1 MEEERPLLAAV
12 LSGWPQDENAQSL
25 LRGRDAGGRLNK
37 PLASVVRAF
46 PALKRSEDS
55 WPVRIRTLG
64 VFSLSLKGKTLNLD
78 NDDSR
83 HALEFLK
90 ILIALG
96 GHEVGPGSLGAALR
110 PQGEGAGAQWMIDA
124 ALFTLRGCLGEAS
137 VQRLPDGRISLNP
150 DFCWLDVRDF
160 EKMLAMT
167 RQIVSEDVDGR
178 DAARLEHLSGR
189 LLALY
194 QGHFLT
200 GEDATSWSVSLRE
213 RLRMLF
219 IQHLLD
225 AGRYWEARGLWDRA
239 VPCYQRGLEVDDL
252 VEEFYQRLMAC
263 CLETRRI
270 SEGLAIYRRCRKV
283 LSIVLGLQPAPET
296 EALHSA
302 LMGAM
307 LGKPPPEYSS
317 RHGR

>member
-1 MEEERPLLAAV
+1 MEEERPLFSSV
-12 LSGWPQDENAQSL
+12 LPFWPQDENAQSV

-46 PALKRSEDS
+46 PARKRSEAN

-64 VFSLSLKGKTLNLD
+64 TFSVTLRGKTVNFD
-78 NDDSR
+78 TGAAR
-83 HALEFLK
+83 HSLEFLK

-96 GHEVGPGSLGAALR
+96 GRQVDAGSLGAAIR
-110 PQGEGAGAQWMIDA
+110 SQGEGFDVPRSVDL
-124 ALFTLRGCLGEAS
+124 ALSSLQDCLGERCAR
-137 VQRLPDGRISLNP
+137 RLPDGGVSL
-150 DFCWLDVRDF
+150 DAEFCWVDAWDF
-160 EKMLAMT
+160 EKTLDT
-167 RQIVSEDVDGR
+167 VRCLLSEDVNGKN
-178 DAARLEHLSGR
+178 ATRLEQQSGR
-189 LLALY
+189 LLELY

-200 GEDATSWSVSLRE
+200 GDDATSWSVSMRE
-213 RLRMLF
+213 RLRMRF
-219 IQHLLD
+219 IRYLLD
-225 AGRYWEARGLWDRA
+225 AGQYWESRGVWDKA

-296 EALHSA
+296 EALHYA
-302 LMGAM
+302 LMGAI
-307 LGKPPPEYSS
+307 LGKQTGQ
-317 RHGR
+317 RG